1 MEDAVTITDWVTKVD
16 YRVQKS
22 HVTCQFRKK
31 VSVDGKFYD
40 INVVRLSCGL
50 EIHIAGFLS

>member
-1 MEDAVTITDWVTKVD
+1 MGEAITITDWITKVD

-22 HVTCQFRKK
+22 QVTCQFIKK

-40 INVVRLSCGL
+40 TNVVRLSCGL
-50 EIHIAGFLS
+50 EIHMAGFLS